1 MNVNYELQM
10 NGGQKQNGSPSSSN
24 STSSKHNP
32 SPSDSKDSKQ
42 NKTENASN
50 HQNNKKKISLP
61 EKFLRGPGKK
71 QLFIVSYYR
80 QISADI
86 KMKIYKIETILFRLK
101 GRVNFKM

>member
-1 MNVNYELQM
+1 MNVNYEFQM

-50 HQNNKKKISLP
+50 HQNSKKKISLP

-71 QLFIVSYYR
+71 SYLSYC
-80 QISADI
+80 IIDI
-86 KMKIYKIETILFRLK
+86 FSRILNEKL
-101 GRVNFKM
+101 